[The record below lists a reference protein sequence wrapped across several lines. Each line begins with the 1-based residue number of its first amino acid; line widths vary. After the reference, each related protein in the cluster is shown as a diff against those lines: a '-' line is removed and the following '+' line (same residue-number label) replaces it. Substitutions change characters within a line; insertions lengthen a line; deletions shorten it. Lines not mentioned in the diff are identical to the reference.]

1 MMASPPYPWSIA
13 ELCENAGI
21 ALQLGGG
28 TVQWLAAWYVEGTPE
43 ALQNALR
50 LILGFIHYRWTAT
63 APGERGFPGN
73 LRTRAGTQL
82 GSIPLVPCWQP
93 DSHVPGRVQRER
105 WPDGRAGRRYI
116 AATWPFRKELEENG
130 VYGARVEQDASY
142 VRVLPSIDIAT
153 KSGRDWILQ
162 KFVREILCDTVMHL
176 VVATPPLP
184 ETTGA
189 EFLQILVAQSQVYT
203 EICVC
208 VCVL

>member
-1 MMASPPYPWSIA
+1 MPERACGVACPTR
-13 ELCENAGI
+13 AG
-21 ALQLGGG
+21 LQLGS
-28 TVQWLAAWYVEGTPE
+28 VPVVP
-43 ALQNALR
+43 R
-50 LILGFIHYRWTAT
+50 TA
-63 APGERGFPGN
+63 
-73 LRTRAGTQL
+73 
-82 GSIPLVPCWQP
+82 CWQP

-116 AATWPFRKELEENG
+116 AATLPFRKELEENG

-208 VCVL
+208 VCVCCEITHHRGYDLLRASACICCEITYHRGIGVYML